1 MIADRRRCLVH
12 HRGIAPGLTQERARQ
27 RGVPLQIGRRPG
39 HGVPLVERD
48 RRQGLIAVQR
58 GEILHQIVRIEV
70 RILQRVDDLVG
81 VEILGQTW
89 IAIEEDE
96 HLVAEGIVEAGYLL
110 AHEPHGQIEE
120 IGAGGD
126 ESERGQGARLGDG
139 LLWGH
144 LLGNQLRHHRQ
155 QLILGDEDVV
165 DIGERGEL
173 PQLGRL
179 AGDAVEIR
187 LEVDFGIARP
197 GRGRGRSLQM
207 SMTASAIVRRA
218 VRSSNHGIKGLRGV
232 VILLP

>member
-1 MIADRRRCLVH
+1 MYGKRSAIHDRRRRLVH
-12 HRGIAPGLTQERARQ
+12 HRGIALGLAQERARK

-39 HGVPLVERD
+39 HRVTLVEGD

-70 RILQRVDDLVG
+70 RILQRMDDLMG
-81 VEILGQTW
+81 VEILGRTR

-110 AHEPHGQIEE
+110 AHEPHVQIEE

-139 LLWGH
+139 VLGGH

-155 QLILGDEDVV
+155 QLVLGDEDVV
-165 DIGERGEL
+165 DLGERRQL

-179 AGDAVEIR
+179 AGDAIEIR
-187 LEVDFGIARP
+187 LERRCSASSSWARAP
-197 GRGRGRSLQM
+197 PI
-207 SMTASAIVRRA
+207 ASACR
-218 VRSSNHGIKGLRGV
+218 
-232 VILLP
+232 